1 MFRRLPHP
9 LLHQLGLHW
18 PSPLLLRALPRPVRQ
33 QQPHRA
39 LECHS
44 PLPRFL
50 FCFEYKVGHDYDFNG
65 RFPFLQGLDI
75 RCFWSWLAS
84 GCTTTWSSPGSSF
97 TSSKSS
103 SAFPLG
109 SCHGPHAETGKYKTR
124 EKIINFTLNPQLEH
138 RQLHGHQLRAH
149 KWFQTCQQQQHGSRG
164 VLHKENAWAF
174 PWNRTGKK
182 ITIRVF

>member
-39 LECHS
+39 LEGHS
-44 PLPRFL
+44 TLPRFM
-50 FCFEYKVGHDYDFNG
+50 FCWEYNKVWLDYDFNG
-65 RFPFLQGLDI
+65 GFLFLQGLDI

-109 SCHGPHAETGKYKTR
+109 SCHGPHAETGKDTTR
-124 EKIINFTLNPQLEH
+124 EKKNAYFESSVGTPTTAWTSTQSPQMVPDKPTTAA
-138 RQLHGHQLRAH
+138 QLRRSSSQG
-149 KWFQTCQQQQHGSRG
+149 KCSS
-164 VLHKENAWAF
+164 F
-174 PWNRTGKK
+174 PQASNR
-182 ITIRVF
+182 